1 VIRAVFW
8 GSSDSVFSH
17 RHFDAL
23 RDADC
28 RVVGVVDV
36 PPARRS
42 STNAARPQSES
53 FVTAAQ
59 RRGIPVFEPS
69 SPNTPAFIEQMQSL
83 SPDLF
88 CAAGY
93 MLLLH
98 APVLAVPR
106 VIAANFHAS
115 LLPAYRGKH
124 PVFWALRHGESWC
137 GLTVHEMGPAL
148 DTGDIIFQ
156 VRVPVRESDSVSALY
171 DRIMSE
177 SVPLVSRLVACV
189 SAGSV
194 PHAPQPAEGAS
205 YFGATTE
212 KDFRLDWSIE
222 AGVLARWIN
231 ATPGQCFADIEG
243 LRLFFLDARAVPP
256 DGKAEPGTI
265 TRMTQEY
272 SEIAAGGGGI
282 RTWRMRNADGRE
294 MSAHDAFRLIGL
306 SEGAPLHAAAK
317 RGQ

>member
-1 VIRAVFW
+1 VVRAVFW

-17 RHFDAL
+17 RHFHAL
-23 RDADC
+23 QDADC

-42 STNAARPQSES
+42 STNAARPHSES
-53 FVTAAQ
+53 FVTVAQ
-59 RRGIPVFEPS
+59 RQGIPVFEPA
-69 SPNTPAFIEQMQSL
+69 SPNTPAFIEQMQRL

-93 MLLLH
+93 MLLLK
-98 APVLAVPR
+98 PPILGVPR
-106 VIAANFHAS
+106 VITANFHAS

-156 VRVPVRESDSVSALY
+156 VRVPVLESDSVSALY

-194 PHAPQPAEGAS
+194 PRTPQPAEGAS
-205 YFGATTE
+205 YFGATAE
-212 KDFRLDWSIE
+212 KEFRLDWSME

-231 ATPGQCFADIEG
+231 ATPGQCFMDIG
-243 LRLFFLDARAVPP
+243 AYRLFFLDARVADPA
-256 DGKAEPGTI
+256 GKTEPGTL

-272 SEIAAGGGGI
+272 AEIATGNGGI
-282 RTWRMRNADGRE
+282 RACRVRNSEGRE
-294 MSAHDAFRLIGL
+294 MSTLDAFRLMGL
-306 SEGAPLHAAAK
+306 AEGAPVHAAAK
-317 RGQ
+317 GGQ